1 MHQVVATKT
10 RRRNDARATYVVGL
24 ILTAGLLVLINVFPG
39 WESLPLVTP
48 AAESAVA
55 LLNLALIG
63 ELVAQA
69 MSMVDERARL
79 RAVASYG
86 ISLLCMAA
94 IAQLWIAFPF
104 DFGDAQ
110 ETWAGATRMVLVGLF
125 AWTVLSACR
134 AAVRVVRGRRAPR
147 LSASHA

>member
-1 MHQVVATKT
+1 MHQQVVTRS

-24 ILTAGLLVLINVFPG
+24 ALNAGLLVLINVVPG
-39 WESLPLVTP
+39 WEAVPVLTP
-48 AAESAVA
+48 AAEPAIA
-55 LLNLALIG
+55 LLNLAVIG

-69 MSMVDERARL
+69 MSMVDERLRL

-94 IAQLWIAFPF
+94 VAQMWIAFPF

-125 AWTVLSACR
+125 AWAAISACR
-134 AAVRVVRGRRAPR
+134 AAVRVVRGRRSPR